1 MYMIV
6 EEIMNEEPY
15 TLAPT
20 NTVLEALKLMR
31 DKKVRHLPVIDEER
45 HVLGV
50 ITERDIKEVL
60 PSSLQDEPN
69 SPVFQAKV
77 EEIMVKDPLVGHPLD
92 FVEEVALTFYESK
105 VGCLPIVSGEK
116 LVGIVTTTDLL
127 YTYIELTG
135 ATEPGSKIEIR
146 VADTPGVLFEITKIF
161 HHHHANVQSVLVY
174 PDSENTQNKILSVRV
189 KTLNPLAM
197 IKDLRKEGFDV
208 LWPNLPG
215 VSL

>member
-1 MYMIV
+1 MIV

-189 KTLNPLAM
+189 KTLNPLAI

>member
-1 MYMIV
+1 MIV
-6 EEIMNEEPY
+6 EEIMNREPF

-20 NTVLEALKLMR
+20 NTVREALKKMR
-31 DKKVRHLPVIDEER
+31 EKKVRHLPVVDEEN

-50 ITERDIKEVL
+50 ITERDIKEAL
-60 PSSLQDEPN
+60 PSSLQEEPN
-69 SPVFQAKV
+69 SPVFEAKV
-77 EEIMVKDPLVGHPLD
+77 EEIMVKNPLVGHPLD

-105 VGCLPIVSGEK
+105 VGCLPIVSGGV

-146 VADTPGVLFEITKIF
+146 VNDTPGVLFEITKIF
-161 HHHHANVQSVLVY
+161 TDHNVNVQSVLVY

-197 IKDLRKEGFDV
+197 IECLRKAGFDV

-215 VSL
+215 VPL

>member
-1 MYMIV
+1 MIV
-6 EEIMNEEPY
+6 EEIMNDEPY

-31 DKKVRHLPVIDEER
+31 EKKVRHLPVVDAEQ

-50 ITERDIKEVL
+50 ITERDIKEAL

-69 SPVFQAKV
+69 SPVFNAKV
-77 EEIMVKDPLVGHPLD
+77 EEVMIKNPLVGHPLD

-105 VGCLPIVSGEK
+105 VGCLPIVSGGK

-146 VADTPGVLFEITKIF
+146 VTDTPGILFEITKIF
-161 HHHHANVQSVLVY
+161 HEHHANVQSVLVY

-197 IKDLRKEGFDV
+197 IEDLRKEGFDV

-215 VSL
+215 VSLQ

>member
-1 MYMIV
+1 MIV
-6 EEIMNEEPY
+6 EEIMNDELY

-20 NTVLEALKLMR
+20 NTVVEALKLMR
-31 DKKVRHLPVIDEER
+31 EKKVRHLPVVDEEY

-50 ITERDIKEVL
+50 ITERDIKEAL
-60 PSSLQDEPN
+60 PSSLRDEPN
-69 SPVFQAKV
+69 SPVFNAKV
-77 EEIMVKDPLVGHPLD
+77 EEIMVKNPLVGHPLD
-92 FVEEVALTFYESK
+92 FVEEVALTFYESR
-105 VGCLPIVSGEK
+105 VGCLPIVSGGK

-146 VADTPGVLFEITKIF
+146 VSDTPGILFEITKVF
-161 HHHHANVQSVLVY
+161 HEHHANVQSVLVY
-174 PDSENTQNKILSVRV
+174 PDSENTQNKILSIRV

-197 IKDLRKEGFDV
+197 IEKLRKEGFDV

-215 VSL
+215 VSLQ

>member
-1 MYMIV
+1 MIV
-6 EEIMNEEPY
+6 EEIMNDKPY

-20 NTVLEALKLMR
+20 NTVQEALKLMR
-31 DKKVRHLPVIDEER
+31 EMKVRHLPVVDDEH

-69 SPVFQAKV
+69 SPIFNAKV
-77 EEIMVKDPLVGHPLD
+77 EDIMVKDPLIGHPLD

-105 VGCLPIVSGEK
+105 IGCLPIVSGGK

-146 VADTPGVLFEITKIF
+146 VSDTPGVLFEITKIF
-161 HHHHANVQSVLVY
+161 HQHHANVQSVLVY

-197 IKDLRKEGFDV
+197 IEDLRKEGFDV

>member
-1 MYMIV
+1 MIV
-6 EEIMNEEPY
+6 EEIMNDEPY

-20 NTVLEALKLMR
+20 NTVVEALKLMR
-31 DKKVRHLPVIDEER
+31 EKKVRHLPVVDEEY

-50 ITERDIKEVL
+50 ITERDIKEAL
-60 PSSLQDEPN
+60 PSSLRDEPN
-69 SPVFQAKV
+69 SPVFNAKV
-77 EEIMVKDPLVGHPLD
+77 EEIMVKNPLVGHPLD
-92 FVEEVALTFYESK
+92 FVEEVALTFYESR
-105 VGCLPIVSGEK
+105 VGCLPIVSGGK

-146 VADTPGVLFEITKIF
+146 VSYTPGILFEITKIF
-161 HHHHANVQSVLVY
+161 HEHHANVQSVLVY
-174 PDSENTQNKILSVRV
+174 PDSENTQNKILSIRV

-197 IKDLRKEGFDV
+197 IEELRKEGFDV

-215 VSL
+215 VSLQ

>member
-1 MYMIV
+1 MIV
-6 EEIMNEEPY
+6 EEIMNDEPY

-20 NTVLEALKLMR
+20 NTVFEALKLMR
-31 DKKVRHLPVIDEER
+31 EKKVRHVPVVDEEH

-50 ITERDIKEVL
+50 ITERDIKEAL
-60 PSSLQDEPN
+60 PSSLRDKPN
-69 SPVFQAKV
+69 SPVFNAKV
-77 EEIMVKDPLVGHPLD
+77 EEIMVKNPLVGHPLD

-105 VGCLPIVSGEK
+105 IGCLPIVTGGK

-135 ATEPGSKIEIR
+135 ATDPGSKIEIR
-146 VADTPGVLFEITKIF
+146 VSDTPGILFEITKIF
-161 HHHHANVQSVLVY
+161 HEHHVNVQSVLVY
-174 PDSENTQNKILSVRV
+174 PDSENAQNKILSIRV

-197 IKDLRKEGFDV
+197 IEVLRKEGFDV

-215 VSL
+215 VSLQ

>member
-1 MYMIV
+1 MIV

-15 TLAPT
+15 TLAPS

-31 DKKVRHLPVIDEER
+31 EKKVRHLPVVDDER

-50 ITERDIKEVL
+50 ITERNIKEAL
-60 PSSLQDEPN
+60 PSSLHDEPN
-69 SPVFQAKV
+69 SPVFNAAI
-77 EEIMVKDPLVGHPLD
+77 EEIMVKNPLVGHPLD

-105 VGCLPIVSGEK
+105 VGCLPIVSGGK

-146 VADTPGVLFEITKIF
+146 VSDTPGILFEITKIF
-161 HHHHANVQSVLVY
+161 NEHHANVQSVLVY
-174 PDSENTQNKILSVRV
+174 PDSENTLNKILSVRV

-197 IKDLRKEGFDV
+197 IEDLRKEGFDV

>member
-1 MYMIV
+1 MIV
-6 EEIMNEEPY
+6 EEIMNDKPY

-20 NTVLEALKLMR
+20 NTVQEALKLMR
-31 DKKVRHLPVIDEER
+31 EKKVRHLPVVDDEQ

-69 SPVFQAKV
+69 SPIFNAKV
-77 EEIMVKDPLVGHPLD
+77 EDIMVKDPLIGHPLD

-105 VGCLPIVSGEK
+105 IGCLPIVSGGK

-146 VADTPGVLFEITKIF
+146 VSDTPGVLFEITKIF
-161 HHHHANVQSVLVY
+161 HQHHANVQSVLVY

-197 IKDLRKEGFDV
+197 IEDLRKEGFDV

>member
-1 MYMIV
+1 MIV

-20 NTVLEALKLMR
+20 NTVLEALRLMR
-31 DKKVRHLPVIDEER
+31 EKKVRHLPVIDNDR

-50 ITERDIKEVL
+50 ITERDIKEAL
-60 PSSLQDEPN
+60 PSSLKDEPN
-69 SPVFQAKV
+69 SPVFSAKV
-77 EEIMVKDPLVGHPLD
+77 EEIMIKNPLVGHPLD
-92 FVEEVALTFYESK
+92 FVEEVALTFYEAK
-105 VGCLPIVSGEK
+105 VGCLPIVSGGK

-146 VADTPGVLFEITKIF
+146 VSDTPGVLFEITKIF
-161 HHHHANVQSVLVY
+161 NLHHANVQSVLVY
-174 PDSENTQNKILSVRV
+174 PDSENTQKKILSVRV
-189 KTLNPLAM
+189 KTLNPLA
-197 IKDLRKEGFDV
+197 IIEELRQEGFDV

-215 VSL
+215 VSLK

>member
-1 MYMIV
+1 MIV
-6 EEIMNEEPY
+6 EEIMNDKPY

-20 NTVLEALKLMR
+20 NTVQEALKLMR
-31 DKKVRHLPVIDEER
+31 EKKVRHLPVVDDEH

-69 SPVFQAKV
+69 SPIFNAKV
-77 EEIMVKDPLVGHPLD
+77 EDIMVKDPLIGHPLD

-105 VGCLPIVSGEK
+105 IGCLPIVSSGK

-146 VADTPGVLFEITKIF
+146 VSDTPGVLFEITKIF
-161 HHHHANVQSVLVY
+161 HQHHANVQSVLVY

-197 IKDLRKEGFDV
+197 IEDLRKEGFDV

>member
-1 MYMIV
+1 MIV
-6 EEIMNEEPY
+6 EEIMNDEPY

-20 NTVLEALKLMR
+20 NTVQEALKLMR
-31 DKKVRHLPVIDEER
+31 EKKVRHLPVVDKER

-69 SPVFQAKV
+69 SPIFNAKV
-77 EEIMVKDPLVGHPLD
+77 EDIMVKDPLIGHPLD

-105 VGCLPIVSGEK
+105 IGCLPIVSGGK

-146 VADTPGVLFEITKIF
+146 VSDTPGVLFEITKIF
-161 HHHHANVQSVLVY
+161 HQHHANVQSVLVY

-197 IKDLRKEGFDV
+197 IEDLRKEGFDV

>member
-1 MYMIV
+1 MIV

-197 IKDLRKEGFDV
+197 INDLRKEGFDV

>member
-1 MYMIV
+1 MIV
-6 EEIMNEEPY
+6 EEIMNHEPY

-20 NTVLEALKLMR
+20 NTVREALKKMR
-31 DKKVRHLPVIDEER
+31 EKKVRHLPIVDEEN

-50 ITERDIKEVL
+50 ITERDIKEAL

-69 SPVFQAKV
+69 SPVFEATV
-77 EEIMVKDPLVGHPLD
+77 EEIMVKNPLIGHPLD

-105 VGCLPIVSGEK
+105 VGCLPIVSGGK

-146 VADTPGVLFEITKIF
+146 VNDTPGVLFEITKIF
-161 HHHHANVQSVLVY
+161 SDHHANVQSVLVY
-174 PDSENTQNKILSVRV
+174 PDSEKTQNRILSVRV
-189 KTLNPLAM
+189 QTLNPLAM
-197 IKDLRKEGFDV
+197 IEDLRKAGFDV

-215 VSL
+215 VPL

>member
-1 MYMIV
+1 MIV

>member
-1 MYMIV
+1 MIV
-6 EEIMNEEPY
+6 EEIMNDEPY

-20 NTVLEALKLMR
+20 NTVHEALKLMR
-31 DKKVRHLPVIDEER
+31 EKKVRHLPVVDDER

-69 SPVFQAKV
+69 SPVFNAKV
-77 EEIMVKDPLVGHPLD
+77 EEIMVKDPLIGHPLD

-105 VGCLPIVSGEK
+105 VGCLPIVSGGK

-146 VADTPGVLFEITKIF
+146 VSDTPGVLFEITKIF
-161 HHHHANVQSVLVY
+161 HQHHANVQSVLVY

-197 IKDLRKEGFDV
+197 IEDLRKEGFDV

>member
-1 MYMIV
+1 MIV
-6 EEIMNEEPY
+6 EEIMNDEPY

-31 DKKVRHLPVIDEER
+31 EKKVRHLPVVDEER

-50 ITERDIKEVL
+50 ITERDIKEAL

-69 SPVFQAKV
+69 SPVFNAKV
-77 EEIMVKDPLVGHPLD
+77 EEIMIKNPLVGHPLD

-105 VGCLPIVSGEK
+105 VGCLPIVSGGK

-146 VADTPGVLFEITKIF
+146 VTDTPGILFEITKIF
-161 HHHHANVQSVLVY
+161 HEHHANVQSVLVY

-197 IKDLRKEGFDV
+197 IEDLRKEGFDV

-215 VSL
+215 VSLQ

>member
-1 MYMIV
+1 MIV
-6 EEIMNEEPY
+6 EEIMNDEPY

-31 DKKVRHLPVIDEER
+31 EKKVRHLPVVDEVR

-50 ITERDIKEVL
+50 ITERDIKEAL

-69 SPVFQAKV
+69 SPVFNAKV
-77 EEIMVKDPLVGHPLD
+77 EEVMIKNPLVGHPLD

-105 VGCLPIVSGEK
+105 VGCLPIVSGGK

-146 VADTPGVLFEITKIF
+146 VTDTPGILFEITKIF
-161 HHHHANVQSVLVY
+161 HEHHANVQSVLVY

-197 IKDLRKEGFDV
+197 IEDLRKEGFDV

-215 VSL
+215 VSLQ

>member
-1 MYMIV
+1 MIV

-31 DKKVRHLPVIDEER
+31 DKKVRHLPVIDDER

-69 SPVFQAKV
+69 SPVFHAKV

-105 VGCLPIVSGEK
+105 VGCLPIVSGGK

>member
-1 MYMIV
+1 MIV

-105 VGCLPIVSGEK
+105 VGCLPIVSGGK

>member
-1 MYMIV
+1 MIV
-6 EEIMNEEPY
+6 EEIMNDEPY

-20 NTVLEALKLMR
+20 NTVQEALKLMR
-31 DKKVRHLPVIDEER
+31 EKKVRHLPVIDEER

-69 SPVFQAKV
+69 SPVFKAKV
-77 EEIMVKDPLVGHPLD
+77 EDIMVKDPLTGHPLD
-92 FVEEVALTFYESK
+92 FVEEIALTFYESK
-105 VGCLPIVSGEK
+105 IGCLPIVTGGK

-146 VADTPGVLFEITKIF
+146 VSDTPGVLFEITKIF
-161 HHHHANVQSVLVY
+161 HRHHANVQSVLVY

-197 IKDLRKEGFDV
+197 IEELRKEGFDV

>member
-1 MYMIV
+1 MIV
-6 EEIMNEEPY
+6 EEIMNDKPY

-20 NTVLEALKLMR
+20 NTVQEALKLMR
-31 DKKVRHLPVIDEER
+31 EKKVRHLPVVDDEH

-69 SPVFQAKV
+69 SPIFNAKV
-77 EEIMVKDPLVGHPLD
+77 EDIMVKDPLIGHPLD

-105 VGCLPIVSGEK
+105 IGCLPIVSGGK

-146 VADTPGVLFEITKIF
+146 VSDTPGVLFEITKIF
-161 HHHHANVQSVLVY
+161 HQHHANVQSVLVY

-197 IKDLRKEGFDV
+197 IEDLRKEGFDV

>member
-1 MYMIV
+1 MIV
-6 EEIMNEEPY
+6 EEIMNDEPY

-20 NTVLEALKLMR
+20 NTVLEALKVMR
-31 DKKVRHLPVIDEER
+31 EKKVRHLPVVDEER

-60 PSSLQDEPN
+60 PSSLRDEPD
-69 SPVFQAKV
+69 SPVFNAKV
-77 EEIMVKDPLVGHPLD
+77 EEIMVKNPLVGHPLD

-105 VGCLPIVSGEK
+105 VGCLPIVSGGK

-146 VADTPGVLFEITKIF
+146 VSDTPGILFEITKIF
-161 HHHHANVQSVLVY
+161 HEHHANVQSVLVY

-189 KTLNPLAM
+189 KTLNPLVV
-197 IKDLRKEGFDV
+197 IEDLRKEGFDV

-215 VSL
+215 ISLQ

>member
-1 MYMIV
+1 MIV
-6 EEIMNEEPY
+6 EEIMNDEPY

-31 DKKVRHLPVIDEER
+31 EKKVRHLPVVDAEQ

-50 ITERDIKEVL
+50 ITERDIKEAL
-60 PSSLQDEPN
+60 PSSLRDEPN
-69 SPVFQAKV
+69 SPVFNAKV
-77 EEIMVKDPLVGHPLD
+77 EDIMIKNPLVGHPLD

-105 VGCLPIVSGEK
+105 VGCLPIVSGGK

-146 VADTPGVLFEITKIF
+146 VTDTPGILFEITKIF
-161 HHHHANVQSVLVY
+161 HEHHANVQSVLVY

-197 IKDLRKEGFDV
+197 IEDLRKEGFDV

-215 VSL
+215 VSLQ

>member
-1 MYMIV
+1 MIV
-6 EEIMNEEPY
+6 EEIMNDKPY

-20 NTVLEALKLMR
+20 NTVQEALKLMR
-31 DKKVRHLPVIDEER
+31 EKKVRHLPVVDDEQ

-60 PSSLQDEPN
+60 PSSLRDEPN
-69 SPVFQAKV
+69 SPIFNAKV
-77 EEIMVKDPLVGHPLD
+77 EDIMVKDPLIGHPLD

-105 VGCLPIVSGEK
+105 IGCLPIVSGGK

-146 VADTPGVLFEITKIF
+146 VSDTPGVLFEITKIF
-161 HHHHANVQSVLVY
+161 HQHHANVQSVLVY

-197 IKDLRKEGFDV
+197 IEDLRKEGFDV